1 MFGVRAMRHLWR
13 AKRGLNEAQLHQWLA
28 PVPNAHVRY
37 HVMEI
42 MLVHRRRVNLFEL
55 RSTGWKGFRES
66 LEARSVNYTLG
77 LILPGCRARRSRM
90 PDTATRPSTHARRR
104 TRGGP
109 TPPKPTIIHHPLALG
124 RHEAAR
130 GRSAR
135 ARARAVGVF

>member
-1 MFGVRAMRHLWR
+1 MAAVWDAYSPPGRIAPIGHVRGALNRHLWR

-66 LEARSVNYTLG
+66 LEARSVNYTGVDTPWLS
-77 LILPGCRARRSRM
+77 RA
-90 PDTATRPSTHARRR
+90 
-104 TRGGP
+104 
-109 TPPKPTIIHHPLALG
+109 
-124 RHEAAR
+124 
-130 GRSAR
+130 
-135 ARARAVGVF
+135 